1 MRCVVLFWL
10 PPQLNVL
17 IRKQL
22 HFPAMSD
29 YLSNNDHNYNRRL
42 RRNRRWWMRPV
53 FFRRR
58 QDENRLL
65 DDIKAEMVNDTIKN
79 FMRMKHEDFDRLYA
93 LVGPEI
99 SRMDTNMREAITAQE
114 RLLITLRYLATG
126 ETFASLQ
133 YLFRVSKSSIAKIVK
148 DVCACLNKHLRSYV
162 KMPSTAEEWK
172 EKSKKFEQRWNFPH
186 AIGSIDGKH
195 VQVEKP
201 SNSGSE
207 YYNYQHYF
215 SIVLLAVVD
224 ADYNFLHADIGGKGG
239 ISDGGVFKNT
249 RLYQRLENNSLNVPE
264 PEPLRVPYAMRV
276 PYFLLGDKAFAFTR
290 YCIRP
295 FGGMHA
301 EGTIERVF
309 NKRHSRARMIV
320 ENVFGILAN
329 RFRINKSPILLEPE
343 DAKTVIMTTI
353 YLHNFLR
360 QSASRN
366 TYTRPSSFDR
376 VVNGRF
382 VEGERAPATMSG
394 LQGIPCRTP
403 NDLLN
408 IRLHIAHDLK
418 YNNQLNH

>member
-1 MRCVVLFWL
+1 MLNLRLRIYFLNALSCFVLV
-10 PPQLNVL
+10 PPQLSEF
-17 IRKQL
+17 IREQL

-29 YLSNNDHNYNRRL
+29 DLSNNDHNYNRRL

-58 QDENRLL
+58 QDGNRLL

-79 FMRMKHEDFDRLYA
+79 FMRMKHEDFDRLYV

-99 SRMDTNMREAITAQE
+99 SRMDTNVREAITAQE

-133 YLFRVSKSSIAKIVK
+133 YLFWI
-148 DVCACLNKHLRSYV
+148 
-162 KMPSTAEEWK
+162 PSTAEEWK

-249 RLYQRLENNSLNVPE
+249 RLYQKLENNSLNVPE

-329 RFRINKSPILLEPE
+329 RFRIFKSPILLEPE
-343 DAKTVIMTTI
+343 EAKTVIMTTI

-382 VEGERAPATMSG
+382 VGGERAPTTMSG